1 MTAERYDPVGKVLRI
16 GLAALIV
23 VLILQ
28 SAVGFIKPLA
38 FDSFSSGPFG
48 RPDRLVFLDL
58 DRNNG
63 LPDLVSTL
71 AIVAAAV
78 GALILARFD
87 KAFRPQAAALSAL
100 LLIIALEDVMQNEAG
115 STSESAL
122 FVAAIVLTAAVLIVA
137 ALRRA
142 PFRVGLCLLLG
153 LVSLGLAV
161 RGAYTYDQL
170 LNVLGR
176 GDEQRGEF
184 DYELGIVIKQALEL
198 AGWSLVAIGLWATAF
213 AARARSETLPT
224 RDRPAAEPASDPR

>member
-1 MTAERYDPVGKVLRI
+1 MTAERYDPAGKVLRI

-38 FDSFSSGPFG
+38 FDSFNSGPFG
-48 RPDRLVFLDL
+48 PPDRLVLLDL
-58 DRNNG
+58 ERNNG

-87 KAFRPQAAALSAL
+87 KPFRPQAAALSAL
-100 LLIIALEDVMQNEAG
+100 LLIIALEDVMQDEAG

-122 FVAAIVLTAAVLIVA
+122 FVAATVLTAAVLIVA

-142 PFRVGLCLLLG
+142 PFRAGLCLLLG
-153 LVSLGLAV
+153 LVSLGLAI

-176 GDEQRGEF
+176 GDEHRGEF

-213 AARARSETLPT
+213 AARARSETVPT

>member
-1 MTAERYDPVGKVLRI
+1 MTAERYDLVAKVLRI
-16 GLAALIV
+16 GLAVLIV

-48 RPDRLVFLDL
+48 RPDRLVLLDL
-58 DRNNG
+58 EQNNG
-63 LPDLVSTL
+63 LPDFVSVA

-87 KAFRPQAAALSAL
+87 KPFRTQAAGLSAL
-100 LLIIALEDVMQNEAG
+100 LLIIALVDVMQDEPG
-115 STSESAL
+115 TTSESGI
-122 FVAAIVLTAAVLIVA
+122 FVAATALTAAVLIFA

-142 PFRVGLCLLLG
+142 PFQVGLCLLLG
-153 LVSLGLAV
+153 LVFLGLAIK
-161 RGAYTYDQL
+161 GAYTYDQL

-176 GDEQRGEF
+176 GDEHRGEF

-198 AGWSLVAIGLWATAF
+198 AGWSFVAIGLWATAF
-213 AARARSETLPT
+213 AARTRSETLPT
-224 RDRPAAEPASDPR
+224 RDRPATEPASDPR